1 MSIVRS
7 QILSIA
13 ANAGEEVVTNDDLA
27 KVIDT
32 SDEWIVKRTGIR
44 ERRYIKE
51 GSYWSDLMMPAV
63 EKAMEEAKTKPEDLD
78 LIVTG
83 TLTGDL
89 DMPSAAGLIQARLG
103 AMGAGAFN
111 LQAAC
116 SGFLYGVTVADR
128 FIRCDPGMKVLVVGG
143 DAVSLITDK
152 MDRSTAVLFGDG
164 GGAAV
169 MGGNTSGDGRGILSS
184 RIYSSG
190 EHGAMLYLSD
200 DNGADIKY
208 GYREPG
214 EKIPHRTVQMRGNE
228 VFKIAVHS
236 MERASLE
243 VMADAGL
250 GKEDIDVVIPHQA
263 NIRIIK
269 TLASR
274 LGVDMERV
282 YINVDRFGNTSSGTI
297 PLALTE
303 ARDKGMVKRG
313 DTVLM
318 PVFGGGL
325 TWGVT
330 LMRW

>member
-1 MSIVRS
+1 MSKVRS

-13 ANAGEEVVTNDDLA
+13 ANSGDVVVTNDDLA

-32 SDEWIVKRTGIR
+32 NDEWIVKRTGIR
-44 ERRYIKE
+44 ERRYIE
-51 GSYWSDLMMPAV
+51 DGTYWSDMVMPAV
-63 EKAMEEAKTKPEDLD
+63 EKALDDAKTKPEEIG

-89 DMPSAAGLIQARLG
+89 EMPSAAGLIQARLG
-103 AMGAGAFN
+103 VMGAGAFN

-116 SGFLYGVTVADR
+116 SGFLYSVTVADR
-128 FIRCDPGMKVLVVGG
+128 FIRCEPDLKVLVVGG
-143 DAVSLITDK
+143 DAVSRIMDK

-169 MGGNTSGDGRGILSS
+169 MGANTSGDGRGILSS

-190 EHGAMLYLSD
+190 EHGAMLYLSA

-208 GYREPG
+208 GYRKPG
-214 EKIPHRTVQMRGNE
+214 EEMPPRTVQMRGNE

-236 MERASLE
+236 MERASIEVLE
-243 VMADAGL
+243 EAGID
-250 GKEDIDVVIPHQA
+250 KDDIDVIVPHQA
-263 NIRIIK
+263 NIRIIQ

-282 YINVDRFGNTSSGTI
+282 YVNVDRFGNTSAGTI

-303 ARDKGMVKRG
+303 AVEQGMVKEG
-313 DTVLM
+313 STVLM

-330 LMRW
+330 LMKW